1 MGDTFANLKTFATE
15 VARRFL
21 RLPNLGIKLVH
32 TTNEGSL
39 VLKMHSNI
47 IVGKYYKL
55 MLKRNIFYF
64 NGER

>member
-1 MGDTFANLKTFATE
+1 MGDTFANLETFATE

-39 VLKMHSNI
+39 VT
-47 IVGKYYKL
+47 
-55 MLKRNIFYF
+55 
-64 NGER
+64 